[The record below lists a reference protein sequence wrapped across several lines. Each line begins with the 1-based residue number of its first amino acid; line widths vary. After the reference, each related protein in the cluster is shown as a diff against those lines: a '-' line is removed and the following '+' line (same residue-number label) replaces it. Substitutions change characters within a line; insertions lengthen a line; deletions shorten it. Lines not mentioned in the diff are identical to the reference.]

1 MWLYAAE
8 RYGLE
13 DHTEIVWIAI
23 ATERIIGCLEKLIPQ
38 LIWNLSGSAWPDG
51 QRRGDTFDGGLEVLE
66 GFADRHSNL
75 AFALVFTG
83 SRRLEFPI
91 ISKLFCGD
99 WIEIHSRLAGDLM

>member
-13 DHTEIVWIAI
+13 DPTEKMWIAI
-23 ATERIIGCLEKLIPQ
+23 ETERNIWCLEKSTPQ
-38 LIWNLSGSAWPDG
+38 LARKLSGSAWPDG
-51 QRRGDTFDGGLEVLE
+51 QPRRDTFDGGLEVLE

-75 AFALVFTG
+75 AFAVVYPG

-91 ISKLFCGD
+91 VPNVFFGI
-99 WIEIHSRLAGDLM
+99 